1 VKLFYFTS
9 GPRERVFD
17 AVLAAGHEIAA
28 FYVTDPVRWPKVA
41 PTLRRA
47 QARGIPVRIV
57 GRADLAEPAGELRGA
72 VCLSVG
78 FGLLFPPTFLAAVG
92 ACLNVHGTLLPKYAG
107 ARTLNWVIAC
117 GERESGVSV
126 HLADAGVDTGPI
138 LLQRTF
144 ALSPFDTGRSLARKT
159 LEFEPAVVVEALALF
174 ARQGAAAAKKQ
185 DAAGV
190 NRFPDRRPE
199 HSELDPRQ
207 PLSAL
212 YDQIR
217 AADAE
222 HYPAYFYVEGEK
234 VCVRLWRPHKSDAEH
249 DLV

>member
-1 VKLFYFTS
+1 MRLFYFTS

-17 AVLAAGHEIAA
+17 AVLDAGHEVAA
-28 FYVTDPVRWPKVA
+28 LYVTDPARWPKVA
-41 PTLRRA
+41 PTVQRAEARR
-47 QARGIPVRIV
+47 IPVRIV
-57 GRADLAEPAGELRGA
+57 GRRDLEGPVGELRGA

-78 FGLLFPPTFLAAVG
+78 FGLIFPARFLSAVG

-117 GERESGVSV
+117 GERESGVTV
-126 HLADAGVDTGPI
+126 HLVDEGVDTGPV
-138 LLQRTF
+138 LLQRMF
-144 ALSPFDTGRSLARKT
+144 PLSPYETGRSLARKT
-159 LEFEPAVVVEALALF
+159 LEFEPPVVVEALSLF
-174 ARQGAAAAKKQ
+174 ARNGVVVARAQ
-185 DAAGV
+185 DTTEV
-190 NRFPDRRPE
+190 TRFPDRRPE

-207 PLSAL
+207 PLAML

-222 HYPAYFYVEGEK
+222 RYPAYFYVNGEK
-234 VCVRLWRPHKSDAEH
+234 VCVRLWRPDKSDDEH